1 MGQYYDCLETPG
13 FNYNL
18 VLLAYE
24 GASTGIFGGLCLPQ
38 ACTQSIIKEELD
50 TALTLL
56 GMPYRVGLIMDDVQ
70 DYRYPFTWV
79 FYLTAIILLAMFSLT
94 IYATFANSKKKMI
107 KAISL
112 KESWKIFNTRDSD
125 LNIFNG
131 VRALAMMWVVFG
143 HYYFNSVTNIVN
155 TMNIA

>member
-50 TALTLL
+50 TALALL
-56 GMPYRVGLIMDDVQ
+56 GMPYRVGLIMDNVQ

-131 VRALAMMWVVFG
+131 VIIHFIRM
-143 HYYFNSVTNIVN
+143 
-155 TMNIA
+155 

>member
-50 TALTLL
+50 TALALL
-56 GMPYRVGLIMDDVQ
+56 GMPYRVGLIMDNVQ

-131 VRALAMMWVVFG
+131 VIIHLRPNDAPSAKSGITDPLFR
-143 HYYFNSVTNIVN
+143 
-155 TMNIA
+155 